1 MRMYSRIGLLLA
13 VVAVGTAAC
22 GRRGRTARSAPMS
35 EPSVDIAKAM
45 DLFHRGDFKKSQT
58 ILQRVSFQLTP
69 GSPELAQVRYYLAE
83 TWFQLADYVQAASDF
98 RKVADE
104 FSMTDYAPLALLRA
118 GDSNLRL
125 WHRPELD
132 PSYGETALAIYQE
145 LAGRFPDSEA
155 AGRARPHVRRLE
167 NQFAEKTYK
176 TGIFYMRRKAFDS
189 AIIYFKDVIANYPAA
204 QRAPDALLRL
214 VDSYHLIGYKRELE
228 ETCEHLRRFYP
239 SLAKDARAC
248 PAVPADSTRTTSST
262 PSTP

>member
-1 MRMYSRIGLLLA
+1 MMKQQIVGILACLL
-13 VVAVGTAAC
+13 VGTGAAC
-22 GRRGRTARSAPMS
+22 GRKQANVAPAVQPEAELARGMQLFRNGKFRNAYVVFQRLTF
-35 EPSVDIAKAM
+35 EFSVT
-45 DLFHRGDFKKSQT
+45 Q
-58 ILQRVSFQLTP
+58 Q
-69 GSPELAQVRYYLAE
+69 ELAQAHYYVAE
-83 TWFQLADYVQAASDF
+83 CNFQLGDYVQAASDF

-104 FSMTDYAPLALLRA
+104 FSTTEYAPTALLRA

-145 LAGRFPDSEA
+145 LAGRYPDSDA

-189 AIIYFKDVIANYPAA
+189 AIIYFKDVIANYPNA

-214 VDSYHLIGYKRELE
+214 VDSYRSIGYTQEVQ

-239 SLAKDARAC
+239 NARIQASC
-248 PAVPADSTRTTSST
+248 PAP
-262 PSTP
+262 PSTPT